1 MYTIDAKVKAL
12 NEQLQK
18 LREREKQLKA
28 QKQAALARLRTK
40 EASDK
45 RKAENRMKILLGA
58 YLLKKIESDD
68 AAKADLN
75 KELDSYLTRDDDRA
89 LFGLAPIEKAEV
101 INNGST
107 L

>member
-1 MYTIDAKVKAL
+1 MVNDAKIKAL
-12 NEQLQK
+12 DDQLQK
-18 LREREKQLKA
+18 IKEREKQLKA
-28 QKQAALARLRTK
+28 QKQAAIARLKTK
-40 EASDK
+40 EATEK

-58 YLLKKIESDD
+58 YLLKKIESDE
-68 AAKADLN
+68 AEKANLN
-75 KELDSYLTRDDDRA
+75 RELDKYLTRDDDRA